1 MFRRWGHFVARH
13 RVAVLLMSLVVMAL
27 PVPLIPAGMDKLSA
41 EGWDDPHSQ
50 SFQVG
55 QSLAKDFG
63 QTGSEI
69 FIIFSS
75 DQIQASDPAF
85 QEEMQNALE
94 PLRGRPEVLGIYD
107 YVTTGADRFNSKDG
121 HKSYALIQI
130 STPVGDAGPILT
142 EFRNLVKTSTLTQE
156 FGGGVAATESF
167 NNLVSADLRTQE
179 GISLPVTLILLVFV
193 FGSVVAAG
201 LPLAVGLLTIPA
213 TLGGIALIALL
224 TDTSIYVVNITTVLG
239 LALAIDYSLFIVTRF
254 REELARLPVA
264 DAIGIAMATSG
275 KAVLF
280 SGVTVAIGLLG
291 LTFFPMFAL
300 RTMGI
305 AGAIVVSLAVF
316 FALTFLPAM
325 LALLGPRVN
334 RWRVRNV
341 APPDPGGN
349 GLWHRLALLVMRR
362 AVLVMLAVL
371 LLLLSAGLPFLNV
384 NFAMPGMEML
394 PKGDESRSA
403 FESLMNDFPQAETD
417 PVVVVARPVAGW
429 MTDPGNLARLQQ
441 VVESASQLS
450 AGGRVESIFDFIP
463 GGDSTSAGG
472 TAGLLAGAPPELA
485 ARAQRYLTASAARLD
500 IIAPVAANSPESKDL
515 VRELRALDDEG
526 GLGLQLLIGG
536 TTASNMDLVD
546 GIVDRV
552 PRALAFIV
560 VVTYVVLFLLL
571 GSIFL
576 PFKAIIMNL
585 LSITASFGALVWIF
599 QDGHL
604 QTLFR
609 FEPVSYVVPT
619 TPVMMFCIL
628 FGLSMDYE
636 VLMLSRMKE
645 EYDRSGDNTRAVA
658 LGLERTGRVIT
669 SAALIMVALF
679 GAALFDRSMILKS
692 MGVGMAIA
700 VLVDATIVRALLVP
714 ATMRLMGTVNW
725 WAPAALKRLQARAGM
740 AETSEN
746 AFEPTGPPLAP
757 AGSRDD

>member
-1 MFRRWGHFVARH
+1 MFRRWGQFVARH
-13 RVAVLLMSLVVMAL
+13 RVAVLLVSLVVMAL
-27 PVPLIPAGMDKLSA
+27 PVPLIPAGMEKLSTG
-41 EGWDDPHSQ
+41 GWDNPRSQ
-50 SFQVG
+50 SFLAG
-55 QSLAKDFG
+55 QSLVNDFG

-69 FIIFSS
+69 IIISS
-75 DQIQASDPAF
+75 DQMQATDPAF
-85 QEEMQNALE
+85 QEEVE
-94 PLRGRPEVLGIYD
+94 RGLAPVRERPDVAGIYD
-107 YVTTGADRFNSKDG
+107 YATTGSDRFISKDG
-121 HKSYALIQI
+121 HKTYALIQLT
-130 STPVGDAGPILT
+130 TPVEDAGPTLT
-142 EFRNLVKTSTLTQE
+142 EFRNLIQTPALKQE

-167 NNLVSADLRTQE
+167 NNLVSSDLRTQE

-213 TLGGIALIALL
+213 TLGGIALVALL

-239 LALAIDYSLFIVTRF
+239 LALAIDYSLFIVTRY
-254 REELARLPVA
+254 REELARWPVA
-264 DAIGIAMATSG
+264 EAIGIAMATSG

-334 RWRVRNV
+334 RWRVRNIT
-341 APPDPGGN
+341 PPRPDGN
-349 GLWHRLALLVMRR
+349 GLWQRLAILVMRR
-362 AVLVMLAVL
+362 PVVVMLAVL
-371 LLLLSAGLPFLNV
+371 LLLISAWLPFLNV

-394 PKGDESRSA
+394 PKGDESRRA
-403 FESLMNDFPQAETD
+403 FESLMNGFPQAQTD
-417 PVVVVARPVAGW
+417 PVVVVARPVDGQ
-429 MTDPGNLARLQQ
+429 MTDPENLARLQQ
-441 VVESASQLS
+441 MVEVAGQMSG
-450 AGGRVESIFDFIP
+450 GGRVESVFDLVP
-463 GGDSTSAGG
+463 GGDTAAAGDI
-472 TAGLLAGAPPELA
+472 AGMLALADPEVA
-485 ARAQRYLTASAARLD
+485 AQVRGYLTASAARLD
-500 IIAPVAANSPESKDL
+500 VIAPVVANSSESKDL
-515 VRELRALDDEG
+515 VRELRELNDEG

-552 PRALAFIV
+552 PYALGFIV
-560 VVTYVVLFLLL
+560 LVTYVVLFLLL
-571 GSIFL
+571 GSVFL
-576 PFKAIIMNL
+576 PFKAILMNL

-604 QTLFR
+604 QSLLR

-645 EYDRSGDNTRAVA
+645 EYDRNGNNTKSVA
-658 LGLERTGRVIT
+658 LCLERTGRVIT

-679 GAALFDRSMILKS
+679 GAAVFDRSMILKS

-714 ATMRLMGTVNW
+714 ATMRLMGNVNW
-725 WAPAALKRLQARAGM
+725 WAPGLLKRLQVRAGM
-740 AETSEN
+740 AETVED
-746 AFEPTGPPLAP
+746 AFEPTGRPPRRL
-757 AGSRDD
+757 ST